1 MSINYNS
8 ADTANTINRA
18 IDNSMGL
25 TTTDQGAS
33 SAGLIIKEDLQP
45 VVQCTPG
52 FDYAVSVKEITGV
65 PPLSFHSMGQT
76 LIWSIDGNTDSGNSV
91 GDKTSNLLSSSNWGN
106 GYIGAEGTIYTQ
118 DPTRLEMYSDYI
130 LVSESTYY
138 TFSHTGGF
146 PSRGTEPATVPWRAL
161 CFYDNEKNFIDRTPS
176 YTNSSELP
184 LNYITPENCSYI
196 RVTMRTFGDTNNYMV
211 NIGNEALPFVP
222 YGYDIPI
229 IVNNTDTYHCYI
241 TDVLRKSDG
250 ETPVYD
256 TMSSDGTIIRRVD
269 TDGTPLETPIEETYT
284 APSVEVPWGNNT
296 VDVDTTV
303 TPSSMYIKYKD
314 N

>member
-45 VVQCTPG
+45 VVQCTSG
-52 FDYAVSVKEITGV
+52 FDYAVTVKEISGV
-65 PPLSFHSMGQT
+65 PPLSFHSMGQV
-76 LIWSIDGNTDSGNSV
+76 LQWSIDGNTDSGNSV
-91 GDKTSNLLSSSNWGN
+91 GDKTDNLFSSALESGSLDEL
-106 GYIGAEGTIYTQ
+106 GLPIPYPDRTRTESYIT
-118 DPTRLEMYSDYI
+118 
-130 LVSESTYY
+130 VSENENYTITVAGIDEIYPVFYNNNHEYISPTGFSRGWKELPY
-138 TFSHTGGF
+138 TFNYQG
-146 PSRGTEPATVPWRAL
+146 
-161 CFYDNEKNFIDRTPS
+161 IS
-176 YTNSSELP
+176 YVKFVFRPQN
-184 LNYITPENCSYI
+184 
-196 RVTMRTFGDTNNYMV
+196 NNYKCMLV
-211 NIGNEALPFVP
+211 TGTVAKPYKP

-229 IVNNTDTYHCYI
+229 VVNNTDTYHCYI
-241 TDVLRKSDG
+241 TDVLRKSNG

-269 TDGTPLETPIEETYT
+269 TDGTPLEEPTEETYT

-303 TPSSMYIKYKD
+303 LPSSMYIKYKD

>member
-52 FDYAVSVKEITGV
+52 FDYAVSVKEISGA
-65 PPLSFHSMGQT
+65 PPLSFHSMGQV
-76 LIWSIDGNTDSGNSV
+76 LQWSLDGNTDSGNGV
-91 GDKTSNLLSSSNWGN
+91 GDRTSQLLDWSTCE
-106 GYIGAEGTIYTQ
+106 IGSINETTGQPVDWEYS
-118 DPTRLEMYSDYI
+118 RRSDYI
-130 LVSESTYY
+130 SVPNNDSITISGLNGNIRIFLYDTNKIYLSE
-138 TFSHTGGF
+138 
-146 PSRGTEPATVPWRAL
+146 
-161 CFYDNEKNFIDRTPS
+161 NFIYENPFTIEGSGYFRFSGPVAST
-176 YTNSSELP
+176 TESS
-184 LNYITPENCSYI
+184 
-196 RVTMRTFGDTNNYMV
+196 TMI
-211 NIGNEALPFVP
+211 NIGSTAKPYEP

-229 IVNNTDTYHCYI
+229 VVNNTNTYHCYI

-269 TDGTPLETPIEETYT
+269 TDGTPLEEPTEETYT

-303 TPSSMYIKYKD
+303 LPSSMYIKYKD